1 MLEISSRSPHSSTD
15 ALPMPLAKTS
25 PATVAWPSPVV
36 PLSLPTVGPGMAVY
50 GKLEL
55 FGPTGSHKD
64 REAALILRAARREG
78 RTAVG
83 CSSTGNLAL
92 ALATSSRSA
101 GLGCELWLDA
111 GAPEWGMKLL
121 RLLGARV
128 HLVDGDY
135 AEAVRIGNAAMAQ
148 RGLFNANP
156 SQCELKMEAS
166 RGLGREILA
175 EVHATHVVCAAN
187 NGSLALGL
195 LRACREAPRQVNLV
209 AVTSPTGQRAHSI
222 AGAYAL
228 EAGWRAARNSAD
240 CRVVEAA
247 DPEIERWERWLESQ
261 GLSVLPAAAAT
272 LAALPQLALQPGDQ
286 VVCVL
291 SGAWKSR
298 SMS

>member
-1 MLEISSRSPHSSTD
+1 
-15 ALPMPLAKTS
+15 MPLAKTS
-25 PATVAWPSPVV
+25 PATAAWPSPIVS
-36 PLSLPTVGPGMAVY
+36 LSPPSVCPGMAIHA
-50 GKLEL
+50 KLEI

-64 REAALILRAARREG
+64 REVALILGAARREG
-78 RTAVG
+78 HTAVG

-92 ALATSSRSA
+92 ALTAASRSA
-101 GLGCELWLDA
+101 GLGCELWLAA
-111 GAPEWGMKLL
+111 GASEWRMKFL
-121 RLLGARV
+121 RLLGAQV
-128 HLVDGDY
+128 HVVDGDY

-148 RGLFNANP
+148 RGVFNANP

-166 RGLGREILA
+166 RDLGREILA
-175 EVHATHVVCAAN
+175 EVPATHVVCAAN

-195 LRACREAPRQVNLV
+195 LQACREAPQPVNLV

-222 AGAYAL
+222 TGTYGL

-272 LAALPQLALQPGDQ
+272 LAALPQLVLQPGDQ